1 MNLKNLKRFESL
13 INKEVRMNLKNLR
26 VIVR

>member
-13 INKEVRMNLKNLR
+13 IKKGVQMNLKNLR